1 MAPESRGGQSG
12 SDLASLSLNFLICK
26 MGTTTPIYQ
35 SFFSGPSIAPAT
47 QRAAQMQ
54 RCVIIILTEPQLT
67 DLSGSDTTSGKPTL
81 VPTPKLEATASL
93 IAIPQIDCAH
103 VLVLE

>member
-35 SFFSGPSIAPAT
+35 STSY
-47 QRAAQMQ
+47 
-54 RCVIIILTEPQLT
+54 TE
-67 DLSGSDTTSGKPTL
+67 GSPNGAMCDYHP
-81 VPTPKLEATASL
+81 
-93 IAIPQIDCAH
+93 H
-103 VLVLE
+103 